1 MLILLFRKY
10 TIFMLKLK
18 NYNKNGKEKSY
29 FTDK

>member
-18 NYNKNGKEKSY
+18 NYKKNGKEKSY

>member
-18 NYNKNGKEKSY
+18 NYKINGKKKSHIR
-29 FTDK
+29 DK